1 MLKFSKKLLSLMMVM
16 VFFLG
21 VSTLAANAENIIY
34 YVKSGDTLFKLS
46 TRFSV
51 PINTIKQ
58 ANNLKSDM
66 LMVNQRLYI
75 PDAPGFWNYTVRPG
89 DTIYLLAQRFG
100 VPASEI
106 QLANNSW
113 SAIYPGQII
122 VIPPGRT
129 APQNPAPPAA
139 GGQVYTVRY
148 GDSLFLISQRFGV
161 SIADLRAAN
170 NIWDDNLMVG
180 QQLVIPNGG
189 TSTPQPPA
197 GGSQVY
203 TVKYGDSLYLISQRF
218 GVSIA
223 ELRAANNIWDDNL
236 MVGQQL
242 VIPKAGSNPKPQP
255 PTGPISL
262 RDDEI
267 DLLARL
273 VTAEAVG
280 EPYEGQV
287 AVAATILNRLRSPNY
302 PNTIRDI
309 IYQVV
314 DGRYYQFS
322 PVLDGRINA
331 PAAASAYKAVQD
343 ALSGWD
349 PSNGAIGFYNPRK
362 TTNKWVASQPVTV
375 VIANHVF
382 FRE

>member
-1 MLKFSKKLLSLMMVM
+1 MLKYSKKLLSLMMVM
-16 VFFLG
+16 TFFLG

-180 QQLVIPNGG
+180 QQLVIP
-189 TSTPQPPA
+189 
-197 GGSQVY
+197 
-203 TVKYGDSLYLISQRF
+203 
-218 GVSIA
+218 
-223 ELRAANNIWDDNL
+223 
-236 MVGQQL
+236 
-242 VIPKAGSNPKPQP
+242 KAGSNPKPQP

-375 VIANHVF
+375 VIANHVV